1 MDATKTLKNSW
12 KEPLSNA
19 LRKSHRLALIGVGQ
33 ELRGDDAAGV
43 LLIRRLM
50 DSVRVAASPPGTPA
64 IHEEPLSSAPLLFEA
79 GSLPEASAGP
89 LRRYQPEWVVF
100 MDSAEM
106 GEPPGTIRWL
116 EPSEAEGFAG
126 STHTFPIGGLCKYLA
141 SELGCRAGI
150 LGIQPKNLEFD
161 SPVSEEVLQAI
172 EEIAEF
178 LHHQITEIPE
188 E

>member
-1 MDATKTLKNSW
+1 MDAKKTLKNSW

-19 LRKSHRLALIGVGQ
+19 LHKSRRLALIGVGQ

-43 LLIRRLM
+43 LIIRRLM
-50 DSVRVAASPPGTPA
+50 DSPGQTEPPPGTPA
-64 IHEEPLSSAPLLFEA
+64 TPKNSDRESPLLFEA
-79 GSLPEASAGP
+79 GLLPESSAGP

-116 EPSEAEGFAG
+116 DPSEAEGFAG
-126 STHTFPIGGLCKYLA
+126 STHTFPISGLSKYLA
-141 SELGCRAGI
+141 SELGCRVDI

-161 SPVSEEVLQAI
+161 SSVSEEVARAVEDITDFISQR
-172 EEIAEF
+172 IA
-178 LHHQITEIPE
+178 
-188 E
+188 